1 MSLSCREF
9 LPVWRVAAAVS
20 MAAALA
26 SPGAR
31 AADGYFVPAVSVEGM
46 YHTNRQLVPDVLS
59 PDSVTGYRGTFG
71 ALFGTRTPRSTTDV
85 RPQLSVSRYPDA
97 ADLDQTEG
105 MFDFRS
111 IFQGQKTRATLF
123 GKYSRLDEYTAEFGN
138 VEFDEF
144 DPNAPQVAGSGVVL
158 RSETRTRVEVRP
170 GIEVQLTPLTGV
182 GLDLLVRDV
191 SYESDRV
198 VSQRDYQN
206 WDADLHLSRR
216 LNQVSTLSVGAFA
229 THYQTED
236 DLYTSD
242 GYGLSS
248 TLRQRWSD
256 TFTLDVMLRVED
268 LQTELGNPV
277 SSTENSTQWSLTTGL
292 NWRGQVTRVRLSAGR
307 SLTPS
312 GGGDVLVYDQ
322 FRAQIDRDLTQRLM
336 WRNAVRATSQNAQDN
351 AQTSSERDTARFET
365 SMEWKMSTTWS
376 LRAGATY
383 TWQDRAS
390 AGGSAEDT
398 AAFLSLGYRGL
409 DPTRR

>member
-1 MSLSCREF
+1 M
-9 LPVWRVAAAVS
+9 AAAVS
-20 MAAALA
+20 IAAGLA
-26 SPGAR
+26 SQAAV
-31 AADGYFVPAVSVEGM
+31 AADGYFIPAVSLEGV
-46 YHTNRQLVPDVLS
+46 YHTNRQLVPESLS
-59 PDSVTGYRGTFG
+59 PDSVTGYRGTVG
-71 ALFGTRTPRSTTDV
+71 ALFGTRTPRSTTDI
-85 RPQLSVSRYPDA
+85 RPQVIFSRYPDA

-105 MFDFRS
+105 SLDFRS
-111 IFQGQKTRATLF
+111 TFQGQKARATLF
-123 GKYSRLDEYTAEFGN
+123 GKYSRLDEYNAEFGN

-144 DPNAPQVAGSGVVL
+144 DPQAPQIAGSGVVL
-158 RSETRTRVEVRP
+158 LSETRTRVEVRP
-170 GIEVQLTPLTGV
+170 GFEFQLTPLTGV

-191 SYESDRV
+191 SYESDRA

-229 THYQTED
+229 THYQTGD

-248 TLRQRWSD
+248 TLRQRWSE
-256 TFTLDVMLRVED
+256 TFTFDVLLRVED
-268 LQTELGNPV
+268 LQTDLGNPV
-277 SSTENSTQWSLTTGL
+277 SSSESDIQWSLTTAL
-292 NWRGQVTRVRLSAGR
+292 NWRGQVTRVRFTAGR

-336 WRNAVRATSQNAQDN
+336 WRNALRATSQKSQGSASS
-351 AQTSSERDTARFET
+351 ASERDAVRFE
-365 SMEWKMSTTWS
+365 SSLEWKMSTTWS
-376 LRAGATY
+376 LRAGGTY

-390 AGGSAEDT
+390 AAASADDS
-398 AAFLSLGYRGL
+398 AAFLSLAYRGL

>member
-1 MSLSCREF
+1 MSLSCRKF
-9 LPVWRVAAAVS
+9 LLMRGMAATLS

-26 SPGAR
+26 SSEAG
-31 AADGYFVPAVSVEGM
+31 AADGYFVPAVSLEGM

-59 PDSVTGYRGTFG
+59 PESVTGYRGTVG

-85 RPQLSVSRYPDA
+85 RPQVIVSRYPDA

-105 MFDFRS
+105 MLDFRS
-111 IFQGQKTRATLF
+111 IFQGQKARATLF
-123 GKYSRLDEYTAEFGN
+123 GKYSRLDEYNAEFGS

-144 DPNAPQVAGSGVVL
+144 DPNAPQVAGSGLVL

-170 GIEVQLTPLTGV
+170 GIEIQLTPLTGI
-182 GLDLLVRDV
+182 GLDLLARDV

-206 WDADLHLSRR
+206 WDADLHVSRR

-229 THYQTED
+229 THYQTGD
-236 DLYTSD
+236 DLYSSD
-242 GYGLSS
+242 GYGVSS

-268 LQTELGNPV
+268 LQTDLGNPV
-277 SSTENSTQWSLTTGL
+277 SSTSSDTQWSLTTGL
-292 NWRGQVTRVRLSAGR
+292 NWRGQVTRVRFSAGR

-322 FRAQIDRDLTQRLM
+322 LRAQIDRDLTQRLM
-336 WRNAVRATSQNAQDN
+336 WRNALRATSQSSQDSTQS
-351 AQTSSERDTARFET
+351 ASERDAVRFES
-365 SMEWKMSTTWS
+365 SMEWKMSTTWN

-390 AGGSAEDT
+390 AGASAEDT
-398 AAFLSLGYRGL
+398 AAFLSIGYRGL